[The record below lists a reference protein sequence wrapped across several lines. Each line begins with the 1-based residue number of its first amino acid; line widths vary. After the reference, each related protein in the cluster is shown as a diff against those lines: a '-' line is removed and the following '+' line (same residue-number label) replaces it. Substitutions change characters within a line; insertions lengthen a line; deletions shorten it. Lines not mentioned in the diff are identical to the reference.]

1 MEVLCSSNVQCACS
15 DRFGKDMLLYR
26 LNEAR
31 TIAWLKVKVWQ
42 AYHRTYEWLR
52 MAHETSYW
60 VRWQARRLAKVF
72 AARRWKTGNLAAK
85 SAAFAMS
92 SVVARPAEM
101 DDESKTGST
110 PPDAPTCRTCV
121 ASLQHRDGVCD
132 KLCRLQGRDWWTR
145 CTCWLSMCPRIGAT
159 S

>member
-1 MEVLCSSNVQCACS
+1 MASVPSNV
-15 DRFGKDMLLYR
+15 
-26 LNEAR
+26 
-31 TIAWLKVKVWQ
+31 
-42 AYHRTYEWLR
+42 EWLI

-92 SVVARPAEM
+92 SVVPRPAEM

-110 PPDAPTCRTCV
+110 ATVHPSGRPHMPCVCGKLTAPRRRV
-121 ASLQHRDGVCD
+121 
-132 KLCRLQGRDWWTR
+132 
-145 CTCWLSMCPRIGAT
+145 
-159 S
+159 

>member
-1 MEVLCSSNVQCACS
+1 
-15 DRFGKDMLLYR
+15 
-26 LNEAR
+26 
-31 TIAWLKVKVWQ
+31 
-42 AYHRTYEWLR
+42 

-110 PPDAPTCRTCV
+110 PPDAPTCRASV
-121 ASLQHRDGVCD
+121 ASLRHRDGLCD
-132 KLCRLQGRDWWTR
+132 ILCRFA
-145 CTCWLSMCPRIGAT
+145 GAGLVDAVHMLAEYVST
-159 S
+159 HWRNKLTVKPHH